1 MTAAPDNASQP
12 VSIDPVVRRAALE
25 REAARFLSL
34 GDHERATLSLITA
47 LELAPGDA
55 AARERLGRLYAA
67 RGDLVNAREHL
78 RAALALSPDRLTALI
93 GLSGILAG
101 TGHIE
106 EAESL
111 TRRALDIDP
120 LNLPARARLG
130 LLRHAVGDLDE
141 AEPLLRQ
148 AIAANPADAESNNAL
163 GTIAAARD
171 SLDEAQAM
179 FEAAS
184 RAAPRWARPL
194 MHLGALLR
202 RRGDTD
208 GALTVLQQAMALAP
222 QDMDIQI
229 QLGSTHALRGED
241 ELATTI
247 LTAVAAA
254 RPGVPE
260 ISEMLGSLL
269 LRRDDATGAVQQ
281 LAPLLEPGTLSDS
294 GLFCLGQAAKVVKD
308 YRLAEQAFATL
319 VGRDASQA
327 DAEAELSVLFYARRA
342 YRESLDAALSALAKK
357 PDLLRALNGAALA
370 LSALR
375 EHSRALEF
383 LDRAL
388 ALAPGDPWS
397 LMQAARTAESAHDL
411 PRTVRHCEAM
421 LAIQPDHGE
430 ALALLVHAK
439 LSVCDWAGYDGFTA
453 RLVERTGAQVEGDG
467 PVTVDVFNLQA
478 LPAPYALIAGAARLR
493 SQGIA
498 ARMERERNGLAF
510 AHIRH
515 SRSRLRI
522 GYLLPST
529 WFHSLPHVL
538 RGIIEKHDRSRFEVF
553 GFSIQACDG
562 TPFSQAF
569 RASFDRFTDVSYS
582 FPWEAARDI
591 HAASIDILV
600 DVTGHTPHSCLP
612 VMACRPAPVQV
623 HYLGYSITTGASF
636 IDHLITDDAF
646 LPPDLAALGT
656 ERAVYLP
663 DSFLATTR
671 AAIAEHPATRTEA
684 GLPADALVL
693 ANFNHPCKL
702 TPDAFAIWMRL
713 LHAHPRAILWL
724 CDWLPAAT
732 ANLKAE
738 AARHG
743 IDPARLVFAPTVEHA
758 EHCARLRFADLA
770 VDCLTHGGGITSV
783 DLLWCGV
790 PLLTMAGDTPSS
802 RLGATLSRALGAT
815 DLVVDS
821 IAAYEGTAHALLE
834 DPQRLASLRRRMAA
848 ARDDS
853 ALFDGPR
860 YVRRL
865 EAAFE
870 TIWAHRNDPSST
882 PLRVS
887 AT

>member
-1 MTAAPDNASQP
+1 MTATPDSASQP
-12 VSIDPVVRRAALE
+12 VSIDPAVRRAALE

-34 GDHERATLSLITA
+34 GDHERATLSLIAA
-47 LELAPGDA
+47 LELVPGDA

-67 RGDLVNAREHL
+67 RGDMVNAREHL

-101 TGHIE
+101 TGQIE
-106 EAESL
+106 EAEAL
-111 TRRALDIDP
+111 ARRALDIDP
-120 LNLPARARLG
+120 QNLPARARLG

-148 AIAANPADAESNNAL
+148 AIAANPTDAESSNAL
-163 GTIAAARD
+163 GTIVAARNG
-171 SLDEAQAM
+171 LDEAQDL
-179 FEAAS
+179 FEAAARS
-184 RAAPRWARPL
+184 APRWPRPL

-208 GALTVLQQAMALAP
+208 GALATLQQAMALAP
-222 QDMDIQI
+222 EDIDIQL

-247 LTAVAAA
+247 LAQVAAV
-254 RPGVPE
+254 RPGVAE

-269 LRRDDATGAVQQ
+269 LRRGNAAGAVQQ
-281 LAPLLEPGTLSDS
+281 LAPLLGKGTLSDA
-294 GLFCLGQAAKVVKD
+294 GMFCLGQAAKGVKD
-308 YRLAEQAFATL
+308 YRLAEQAFAAL
-319 VGRDASQA
+319 VARDASQA
-327 DAEAELSVLFYARRA
+327 EAEAELAVLFYARHA
-342 YRESLDAALSALAKK
+342 HREALHAALGALAKK
-357 PDLLRALNGAALA
+357 PDLLRALNAAALA

-375 EHSRALEF
+375 QNQRALEF

-388 ALAPGDPWS
+388 AIAPGDPWS

-411 PRTVRHCEAM
+411 ARTIRHCEAM

-439 LSVCDWAGYDGFTA
+439 LSVCDWADYDGFTA
-453 RLVERTGAQVEGDG
+453 RLIERTRAQIDGGG

-478 LPAPYALIAGAARLR
+478 LPAPYSLVADAARLR
-493 SQGIA
+493 SLAVA
-498 ARMERERNGLAF
+498 ARIARECGGLAF
-510 AHIRH
+510 AHIPRD
-515 SRSRLRI
+515 RARLRI

-538 RGIIEKHDRSRFEVF
+538 RGIVEAHDRQRFEVL
-553 GFSIQACDG
+553 GFSIQSCDG
-562 TPFSQAF
+562 SPFSQAF

-582 FPWEAARDI
+582 FPMEAARDI
-591 HAASIDILV
+591 HAAGIDILI

-612 VMACRPAPVQV
+612 VMACRPAPVQI
-623 HYLGYSITTGASF
+623 HYLGYSITTGADF

-646 LPPDLAALGT
+646 LPPHLAAMGS

-663 DSFLATTR
+663 DCFLATTR
-671 AAIAEHPATRTEA
+671 AAIAAHPATRTEA
-684 GLPADALVL
+684 GLPDDALVL

-713 LHAHPRAILWL
+713 LRAHPRAILWL

-732 ANLKAE
+732 ANLRAE

-743 IDPARLVFAPTVEHA
+743 VDPARLIFAPTAEHA
-758 EHCARLRFADLA
+758 EHCARLRLADLA
-770 VDCLTHGGGITSV
+770 LDCLTHGGGITSV

-790 PLLTMAGDTPSS
+790 PLLTMAGETPSS
-802 RLGATLSRALGAT
+802 RLGATLSRALGVT
-815 DLVVDS
+815 DLVVESVAD
-821 IAAYEGTAHALLE
+821 YEDMAHKLLG
-834 DPQRLASLRRRMAA
+834 DPLRLAGLRSRMAA
-848 ARDDS
+848 TRDAS

-860 YVRRL
+860 YVRQL
-865 EAAFE
+865 ESAYE
-870 TIWAHRNDPSST
+870 MIWAHRDDPART

-887 AT
+887 AD